1 MVIHYWSP
9 NTIDGDHLSN
19 TINASSIRFWQR
31 SYLIDAPRVTYQ
43 MNVDRNYTTLGEKV
57 VAVVGLLFGAL
68 IVVALVMISASTI
81 LNLT

>member
-1 MVIHYWSP
+1 
-9 NTIDGDHLSN
+9 
-19 TINASSIRFWQR
+19 
-31 SYLIDAPRVTYQ
+31 